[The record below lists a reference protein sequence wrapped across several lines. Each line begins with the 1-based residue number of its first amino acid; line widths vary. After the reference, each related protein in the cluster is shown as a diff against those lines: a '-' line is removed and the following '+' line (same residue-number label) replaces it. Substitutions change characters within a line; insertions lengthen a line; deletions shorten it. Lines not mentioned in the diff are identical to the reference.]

1 MGELGIKNAKND
13 QRGEGSITHTDSKQT
28 KKIKTQEIC
37 HIETD
42 IAPKQVEK
50 ILVGSTLQI

>member
-1 MGELGIKNAKND
+1 MGELEIKNAKND

-28 KKIKTQEIC
+28 KKIKAQEIC

-42 IAPKQVEK
+42 IAPE
-50 ILVGSTLQI
+50 IG